1 MQIIKLLIITFGL
14 VLLNTFIG
22 SYEYSNV
29 HGLIVQSTG
38 VQQQQLLLELRSST
52 RRSTFTSSSSS
63 SSSSSFSQKMTAKT
77 AISATKENDN
87 DKIISS
93 VIKNFRQVTGFQKLL
108 FRCASTDGLGDLL
121 YLDDNDYKSISV
133 SSSSSTSSTTTTT
146 SSPEY
151 KILHDIG
158 LILDLRSPSERN
170 EKKAREWMSIA
181 PGGEFTITTF
191 DRNQHSSSIINMD
204 HNSKRNVLR
213 IDVLS
218 PSAKCFIIMD
228 CCNSA
233 TNMNLPFQYDSN
245 EYTESDLNLAKIIK
259 ISGCRD
265 NQTSADYYDRKE
277 SNWQGA
283 LTNSFL
289 RTLSLDEN
297 ISSQYNL
304 IKQDL
309 KMRRFSQKPVLSF
322 SDSKMIKYKLY

>member
-14 VLLNTFIG
+14 VLSNTFIG

-38 VQQQQLLLELRSST
+38 VQQQQILLELRSSST

-63 SSSSSFSQKMTAKT
+63 SSSYSQKMTTKT
-77 AISATKENDN
+77 AISATKENGN

-93 VIKNFRQVTGFQKLL
+93 VIKNFRQVTGFKLL
-108 FRCASTDGLGDLL
+108 YRCASTDGLGDLL
-121 YLDDNDYKSISV
+121 YLDDNDYK
-133 SSSSSTSSTTTTT
+133 T

-191 DRNQHSSSIINMD
+191 DRNQRRSSVLNMD

-218 PSAKCFIIMD
+218 PSRLFEYLSQNWITTPQQKV
-228 CCNSA
+228 
-233 TNMNLPFQYDSN
+233 QYMFNVAFDSN
-245 EYTESDLNLAKIIK
+245 KLHEMRMDILNERGLRGLYEAILETSQDELFVSLKNIVEYLESCVVD
-259 ISGCRD
+259 
-265 NQTSADYYDRKE
+265 
-277 SNWQGA
+277 
-283 LTNSFL
+283 
-289 RTLSLDEN
+289 DEN
-297 ISSQYNL
+297 RACKGKGVVFHCVQG
-304 IKQDL
+304 KD
-309 KMRRFSQKPVLSF
+309 R
-322 SDSKMIKYKLY
+322 

>member
-93 VIKNFRQVTGFQKLL
+93 VIKNFRQLTGFQKLL

-133 SSSSSTSSTTTTT
+133 SSSSTTTTTT

-218 PSAKCFIIMD
+218 PSRLFEYLSQNWITTPQQKV
-228 CCNSA
+228 
-233 TNMNLPFQYDSN
+233 QYMFNVAFDSN
-245 EYTESDLNLAKIIK
+245 KLHEMRMDILNERGLRGLYEAILETSQDELFVSLKNIVEYLESCVVD
-259 ISGCRD
+259 
-265 NQTSADYYDRKE
+265 
-277 SNWQGA
+277 
-283 LTNSFL
+283 
-289 RTLSLDEN
+289 DEN
-297 ISSQYNL
+297 RACKGKGIVFHCVQG
-304 IKQDL
+304 KD
-309 KMRRFSQKPVLSF
+309 R
-322 SDSKMIKYKLY
+322 